1 MKINFNTNMSKPC
14 FKGTTAIR
22 AVTDSHQEARAES
35 EFLSKIAQDAKK
47 QNNIL
52 LLNSGDLFC
61 GVYSRDLMSDLYLKF
76 KKSNPNVEVVMTI
89 GNNDPI
95 SSKDKYAPKN
105 PTDKRNSIEFFKDTI
120 KEFEENGINVV
131 CANIVDKESGKC
143 PDWIK
148 PYTVVERDGDRIF
161 VTGFCID
168 RLPNKALNIDVLSQT
183 DAFENLKSAIEEEK
197 PDSIIVLNH
206 DYSNTSRSL
215 FKYAQQQGIKIDLI
229 VGGHDHDNPKS
240 EPEINMYCPKSFSK
254 SMFEM
259 DLQIRDNVRKLMN
272 IREVSS
278 GKLPISSEFEDVL
291 KPYEEKSGILNKVAP
306 HVLNLPKFYAH
317 PCSIGSFI
325 ADGMKDYCSADAAF
339 FASNVV
345 KVPLYYQEN
354 ADILNYDTRKIITFD
369 STVQQAFFTPDELK
383 EILTSAFENRLS
395 MGEQN
400 ARFLQ
405 CSSNIKIV
413 GEGNSKDKS
422 YSIKQIYLDGEPLFD
437 NDGNAVEKNKLISCV
452 FDNYIP
458 TDGRSVAL
466 TNAYKVDVIGENGK
480 KLRLD
485 EILKRQLQSAE
496 GKYEKGTTYPKYI
509 LEETII

>member
-1 MKINFNTNMSKPC
+1 MKITFNSSMVSPN

-35 EFLSKIAQDAKK
+35 EFLSKVAEDAKK

-52 LLNSGDLFC
+52 LLNCGDLFC
-61 GVYSRDLMSDLYLKF
+61 GVYSRDLMSDLYLQF

-105 PTDKRNSIEFFKDTI
+105 PDDKRSGIQFFKDSI

-131 CANIVDKESGKC
+131 CANVVDKETGKC
-143 PDWIK
+143 PDWVK
-148 PYTVVERDGDRIF
+148 PYSVVERDGNRIF

-168 RLPNKALNIDVLSQT
+168 RLPNKALNIDVLPQT
-183 DAFENLKSAIEEEK
+183 DAFETLKSAIEEEK

-206 DYSNTSRSL
+206 DYSNTSRKL
-215 FKYAQQQGIKIDLI
+215 FEYAKSQGIKIDLI

-240 EPEINMYCPKSFSK
+240 EPEINLYSPQCFSK

-272 IREVSS
+272 VNEVES
-278 GKLPISSEFEDVL
+278 GKLPISPEFEAVL
-291 KPYEEKSGILNKVAP
+291 KPYETKSGILNKVAP

-317 PCSIGSFI
+317 PGSLGTFI
-325 ADGMKDYCSADAAF
+325 ADGIKDIAGVDAAF

-345 KVPLYYQEN
+345 KVPLYYKEG

-369 STVQQAFFTPDELK
+369 STVQQADFTPDELK
-383 EILTSAFENRLS
+383 EVLYSAVENRLS

-413 GEGNSKDKS
+413 GEGNSTDKT

-437 NDGNAVEKNKLISCV
+437 EDGNAINPDRKISCA

-458 TDGRSVAL
+458 TDGRSVSL
-466 TNAYKVDVIGENGK
+466 TNADKVDVLNSDGK
-480 KLRLD
+480 KLRID
-485 EILKRQLQSAE
+485 EVLKHQLESAD
-496 GKYEKGTTYPKYI
+496 GKYEKGTTYPKYV
-509 LEETII
+509 LEETIV

>member
-1 MKINFNTNMSKPC
+1 MQISFNSNMTTPTFS
-14 FKGTTAIR
+14 GTTAIR
-22 AVTDSHQEARAES
+22 ALTDSHQEARAES
-35 EFLSKIAQDAKK
+35 ELLSKISQDAKK

-52 LLNSGDLFC
+52 LLNCGDLFC
-61 GVYSRDLMSDLYLKF
+61 GVYSRDLMSDLYLQF
-76 KKSNPNVEVVMTI
+76 KKSNPNVEIVMTI

-105 PTDKRNSIEFFKDTI
+105 PDDKRNGIQFFKDSI

-131 CANIVDKESGKC
+131 CANVLDKETGKN
-143 PDWIK
+143 PDWVK

-168 RLPNKALNIDVLSQT
+168 RLPNKALNIDVLPQT
-183 DAFENLKSAIEEEK
+183 DAFETLKSAIDKEK

-206 DYSNTSRSL
+206 DYSNTSRDL
-215 FKYAQQQGIKIDLI
+215 FEYAKSQGIKIDLI
-229 VGGHDHDNPKS
+229 IGGHDHDNPKS
-240 EPEINMYCPKSFSK
+240 QPEINLYSPQCFSK

-272 IREVSS
+272 IIEVES
-278 GKLPISSEFEDVL
+278 GKLPVSPEFENVL
-291 KPYEEKSGILNKVAP
+291 KPYEHQSGILDKVAP

-317 PCSIGSFI
+317 PGSLGTFI
-325 ADGMKDYCSADAAF
+325 ADGIKDMSGVDAAF

-345 KVPLYYQEN
+345 KVPLYYKEGS
-354 ADILNYDTRKIITFD
+354 DILNYDTRKIITFD
-369 STVQQAFFTPDELK
+369 STVQKADFSVEELK
-383 EILTSAFENRLS
+383 EILTSAVENRLS

-413 GEGNSKDKS
+413 GEGNSQDKT
-422 YSIKQIYLDGEPLFD
+422 YKITQIYLDGVALLDEK
-437 NDGNAVEKNKLISCV
+437 GNAIDSDRKISCA

-466 TNAYKVDVIGENGK
+466 SNADKVHVLNEQGNR
-480 KLRLD
+480 LRID
-485 EILKRQLQSAE
+485 EVLRKQLKSAE
-496 GKYEKGTTYPKYI
+496 GKYEKGITYPKYV
-509 LEETII
+509 LEETIL